1 MTSSN
6 RIIPLTSRKGI
17 VVKLPEQ
24 IGILTATVGSYPKPK
39 YLYPK
44 SGRSLLDRFGFSF
57 AANEQSKGELEF
69 NALLDQAA
77 MMAIN
82 DQTLAGIDI
91 ITDGEERRGHY
102 VLSVIDRLAGID
114 TRNLKNISIRGGT
127 VERMAP
133 RVIGKVAYNRP
144 IVAEEYSYSRS
155 RTTKLIKIA
164 LPGPST
170 VVDCVA
176 NEYYQ
181 NDKLQLAYDYAD
193 AIRTEV
199 TSLISAGCKVI
210 QFDDPVLLR
219 YPDEARQWGL
229 NALESCFA
237 GCEDQATFVVHICR
251 GYPDKSLE
259 KKGIN
264 YKADQDY
271 YSDILAWLSKS
282 KLDIVSIEGAQ
293 GKLDLA
299 VLSAIGDKTV
309 MLGVLDVGDNRVE
322 TVKELVAR
330 GQEALRYLPSDQLI
344 LAPDCGMIE
353 LSQRS
358 AKEKLSNLTAAAQL
372 LKK

>member
-1 MTSSN
+1 MV
-6 RIIPLTSRKGI
+6 LTSRKGI
-17 VVKLPEQ
+17 AVKLPEQ

-44 SGRSLLDRFGFSF
+44 SGRSLLDSFGFSF
-57 AANEQSKGELEF
+57 AANEQNIGELEF

-77 MMAIN
+77 MTAIN

-114 TRNLKNISIRGGT
+114 TKNLKNISMRGGT

-133 RVIGKVAYNRP
+133 RVTGKVAYKRP

-155 RTTKLIKIA
+155 QTNKLIKIS

-181 NDKLQLAYDYAD
+181 NDKVQLAYDYAD

-199 TSLISAGCKVI
+199 TSLIRAGCRVI

-229 NALESCFA
+229 KALESCFA

-251 GYPDKSLE
+251 GYPDKPLE
-259 KKGIN
+259 KKGVK
-264 YKADQDY
+264 YKADQNY

-309 MLGVLDVGDNRVE
+309 MLGVLDIGDNRVE
-322 TVKELVAR
+322 TVQELVAR
-330 GQEALRYLPSDQLI
+330 GQEALRYLPREQLI

-353 LSQRS
+353 LSRRS
-358 AKEKLSNLTAAAQL
+358 AKEKLSNLAAAAQL